1 VRYKSKPSLATL
13 NLTLSAAFSSS
24 VPKKGPPR
32 FWCAKGAKGRQTP
45 RCFLF
50 DKRLLSLYDWISGV
64 VASKNLMNHTTIKNQ
79 DSKRKGSG
87 RQNELMNAGGTTMRE
102 KIVCRQT
109 DWWWVVFLLL
119 IFAIQILG
127 LYFFTFGFFPM
138 KVTVKGHATLDDFPT
153 PVDFQ
158 VVPRFFWSSCFF
170 IFRFPQIDTKSNH
183 RT

>member
-1 VRYKSKPSLATL
+1 
-13 NLTLSAAFSSS
+13 
-24 VPKKGPPR
+24 
-32 FWCAKGAKGRQTP
+32 
-45 RCFLF
+45 
-50 DKRLLSLYDWISGV
+50 
-64 VASKNLMNHTTIKNQ
+64 
-79 DSKRKGSG
+79 
-87 RQNELMNAGGTTMRE
+87 MNAGGTTMRE

-158 VVPRFFWSSCFF
+158 VVPRFFGPLASSSSD
-170 IFRFPQIDTKSNH
+170 FPKLITNPTTEIK
-183 RT
+183 